1 MRYDCRALGSFF
13 LGDGWVLVGPAA
25 FKAVVRR
32 AERLGCVRFARISA
46 NISMKRRDRRRKVLA
61 CLLSFPGNGGNYG
74 RSINFRRRVKPGSNR
89 GEGGDSRHLE
99 GLDARWPHV
108 CRRDARRR
116 LHRLRRNVLLPVHK
130 RFIASFRR
138 ATRWRRRL
146 LLLRPRARALLRRG
160 AFHRQFAYGV
170 LAVLEKD
177 RRRPARAQLGDR
189 VAGKPCRLARRR
201 VPRMRLA
208 DGRDERGSGR
218 DDHGKRCFLEG
229 LACTRHHLRE
239 GHPLQRARVPG
250 RVDRLFRPLG
260 GR

>member
-1 MRYDCRALGSFF
+1 MRYDCRALGSFL
-13 LGDGWVLVGPAA
+13 LGDGWVLVGSAA

-61 CLLSFPGNGGNYG
+61 CLLSFPGNGGIMADQ
-74 RSINFRRRVKPGSNR
+74 SISVDALSPAQTEVKAETLGISKR
-89 GEGGDSRHLE
+89 T
-99 GLDARWPHV
+99 DARWPHV

-170 LAVLEKD
+170 LAVLEK
-177 RRRPARAQLGDR
+177 RSAQASSRATGRSCGWETLPARSSSCSSYA
-189 VAGKPCRLARRR
+189 PRRW
-201 VPRMRLA
+201 
-208 DGRDERGSGR
+208 
-218 DDHGKRCFLEG
+218 
-229 LACTRHHLRE
+229 TR
-239 GHPLQRARVPG
+239 
-250 RVDRLFRPLG
+250 
-260 GR
+260 